1 MNRSVE
7 NASCNENITLRRKH
21 NHRKILSDVLNSSD
35 DSFTIPP
42 PLSERI
48 KTSYTPVSETCPKK
62 SDFNSSDDSFT
73 LPPPLSERI
82 KTSYFSASKICP
94 KKSDF
99 NSSDDSFTIPPPL
112 SERIKTLYTPVS
124 KTCLK
129 KSDFNSD
136 DSFTI
141 PSPLSERTKTLYISD
156 SKTHLE
162 ESDFNS
168 LTSTDESDEEFNA
181 LLDRVKTPLRG
192 HKTNALPSSLDEN
205 FKKFTTVEQKL
216 RSLRI
221 SSPKTHVTP
230 ITYNPVTL
238 PRHKKTIKNVFSSAD
253 INESFETKR
262 LPNEKNIFNS
272 ERKRNYV
279 TNKSP
284 ETPLKKE
291 EKISFL
297 ESLSS
302 KIPISDIHKD
312 ALPFRTNF
320 KKTKDDLIKVLY
332 KKYNDTVFSN
342 KLPDDLS
349 ITWNTRM
356 TKTAGFCYYH
366 QIARTRYAKI
376 ELSTKVLDSADRVR
390 DTLIHELC
398 HAASWIMYGYRD
410 GHGSIW
416 NYLAKK
422 ANRLLPELPEITR
435 CHYYDIMTKY
445 VYKCTGC
452 GGCIGRHSK
461 SLDIKRKLCGRC
473 GRTFELMT
481 NRGSGY
487 MVSTSKPVTGFARF
501 VKENYGIVKE
511 AHQGIKHA
519 EIMKKLSIQFKSLDS
534 LDTANN

>member
-7 NASCNENITLRRKH
+7 NASCNKNITTIRRKH

-48 KTSYTPVSETCPKK
+48 KTSY
-62 SDFNSSDDSFT
+62 
-73 LPPPLSERI
+73 I
-82 KTSYFSASKICP
+82 SASK
-94 KKSDF
+94 
-99 NSSDDSFTIPPPL
+99 T
-112 SERIKTLYTPVS
+112 R
-124 KTCLK
+124 
-129 KSDFNSD
+129 
-136 DSFTI
+136 
-141 PSPLSERTKTLYISD
+141 
-156 SKTHLE
+156 LE

-168 LTSTDESDEEFNA
+168 LTSTDESDKEFNA

-192 HKTNALPSSLDEN
+192 QETSTLPSLDEN

-238 PRHKKTIKNVFSSAD
+238 PRHKKTIKNVFSSAE

-262 LPNEKNIFNS
+262 LPNEKNVFNS

-279 TNKSP
+279 TNKSS

-332 KKYNDTVFSN
+332 KKYNDAVFSN

-376 ELSTKVLDSADRVR
+376 ELSTKVLNSADRVR

-398 HAASWIMYGYRD
+398 HAACWIMYGYRD
-410 GHGSIW
+410 GHGTIW

-422 ANRLLPELPEITR
+422 ANKLLPELPEITR

-461 SLDIKRKLCGRC
+461 SLDVKRKLCGRC

-487 MVSTSKPVTGFARF
+487 TVSTSKPVTGFARF

-519 EIMKKLSIQFKSLDS
+519 EIMKKLSIQFKSMDS
-534 LDTANN
+534 LDTANEL